1 MKTTDASLEVESES
15 PGWPVILQ
23 VVKIFGNPTAIYS
36 VKFCKIGN
44 EIRKIVVKNNKHI
57 QRNISKQGKQNSKRF
72 NSYS

>member
-1 MKTTDASLEVESES
+1 MRTTDAFLEVESES

-23 VVKIFGNPTAIYS
+23 VVKTFENPTAIYS